1 MNTQLAQLRSL
12 VAARFPAA
20 MQASFLGSSITVNET
35 VKLRPGKLVEIV
47 SSDQSAGAGLLM
59 LHLAQQTQGPLAWVD
74 AADGLDLASL
84 PLELRQRVLWLRA
97 QGMKDSLKAT
107 DMLLR
112 DGNLQ
117 TVFLDLRLV
126 PERQLHGLPSS
137 IWHRLRMLAEK
148 AHVSVVVF
156 SPLQMVGCAAARWSV
171 KGRFDLNSLQQER
184 DVLRHALHTIPQRGA
199 GSVVPD
205 AEPEELSL
213 PS

>member
-1 MNTQLAQLRSL
+1 MNAQLAQLRSL

-20 MQASFLGSSITVNET
+20 MQAGFLRSSSAVTDTAE
-35 VKLRPGKLVEIV
+35 LLPGKLVEVV
-47 SSDQSAGAGLLM
+47 SPHQAAGAGLLM
-59 LHLAQQTQGPLAWVD
+59 LHLGQQAQGALAWVD

-97 QGMKDSLKAT
+97 HGVKDSIKAT

-117 TVFLDLRLV
+117 AVFLDLRLV

-148 AHVSVVVF
+148 AHVSVAVF
-156 SPLQMVGCAAARWSV
+156 SPFQMVGCAAARWLV
-171 KGRFDLNSLQQER
+171 KGAFDLNSLQQES
-184 DVLRHALHTIPQRGA
+184 DVLRGALHTIPQRGA
-199 GSVVPD
+199 GCALPD
-205 AEPEELSL
+205 PEPEELSL

>member
-1 MNTQLAQLRSL
+1 MNAQLAQLRSL

-20 MQASFLGSSITVNET
+20 MQACFIGASTPVNQN
-35 VKLRPGKLVEIV
+35 VGLLPGKLVEIV
-47 SSDQSAGAGLLM
+47 SPDHAAGAGLLM
-59 LHLAQQTQGPLAWVD
+59 LHLGQQAQGSLAWVD
-74 AADGLDLASL
+74 AADGLDLTSL

-97 QGMKDSLKAT
+97 HGVKDSLKAA

-117 TVFLDLRLV
+117 TVFLDLRLA

-148 AHVSVVVF
+148 AHVSVAVF
-156 SPLQMVGCAAARWSV
+156 TPFQMVGCAAARWAV
-171 KGRFDLNSLQQER
+171 KGAFDLNSLQQER
-184 DVLRHALHTIPQRGA
+184 DVLRNALHTIPQRGA
-199 GSVVPD
+199 GLAMPD
-205 AEPEELSL
+205 SKPEELSL